1 VIRALCLTLRLVED
15 WRGEHGQEISVYL
28 GDKAPVAGEDDV
40 LPIVKF
46 VFARQDKKQ
55 WTWHANALRQALA
68 DGKTSD
74 DLTAYFTLTPPTTAA
89 KKWSQTHPKPSANR
103 PAPLAVEITCALAQP
118 NGKAIKIGDGL
129 TVRLVERDGRPIL
142 EIPQPRPKA
151 QPRGAP
157 GSRPVNRNR

>member
-1 VIRALCLTLRLVED
+1 MRLVED
-15 WRGEHGQEISVYL
+15 WRGEHRQEISAYL
-28 GDKAPVAGEDDV
+28 GDKAPADGEDDV

-89 KKWSQTHPKPSANR
+89 TRWSKDHRRPSANR
-103 PAPLAVEITCALAQP
+103 LAPFEVEITCALSQP
-118 NGKAIKIGDGL
+118 NGKRIEIGDKGMM
-129 TVRLVERDGRPIL
+129 VKLVERDGKPIL
-142 EIPQPRPKA
+142 EIPQPRAKA
-151 QPRGAP
+151 QARGRTRRQASQQEP
-157 GSRPVNRNR
+157 PAV